1 MKLKNLEL
9 IINKK
14 EINVTEEEKKLEN
27 QKNTKILNKPT

>member
-9 IINKK
+9 VINKK

-27 QKNTKILNKPT
+27 LKNTKI